1 MAVFVKRSRL
11 PVSAARAFAWHA
23 APGALEALTPPW
35 GEPVEVVERTGGIE
49 SGARVVLR
57 MGRGPFRIRWV
68 AEHRDYVANRQ
79 FRDVQ
84 ISGPFARWE
93 HTHRFEPDGADACWL
108 EDRIEYA
115 LPLGRLGEWFGGGF
129 ARRKL
134 ERLFEYRHAAT
145 LRHLGQ

>member
-1 MAVFVKRSRL
+1 MSIFVKRSRL
-11 PVSAARAFAWHA
+11 PVSAERAFGWHA

-35 GEPVEVVERTGGIE
+35 EPVEIVERTGGIAD
-49 SGARVVLR
+49 GARVVLR
-57 MGRGPFRIRWV
+57 IGRRPFRLRWIAV
-68 AEHRDYVANRQ
+68 HSGFIAGRQ

-108 EDRIEYA
+108 EDRVEYK
-115 LPLGRLGEWFGGGF
+115 LPLGPVGELFGRTLV
-129 ARRKL
+129 RRKL

-145 LRHLGQ
+145 LKHLGE